1 MKTKTLFRN
10 SKTAMVALA
19 VTLALS
25 ACGPKKP
32 EITQQQ
38 ILEARS
44 AGTLLDLY
52 NKVQVDLSAASGSS
66 KKSLQAIAQQIAEQ
80 LAVDKEQSILQS
92 VEDARL
98 PSGVAPLQTI
108 ESLKQEAEPMKTWNA
123 MRYQSLR
130 QKLNGET
137 TQSQDQLA
145 KQLLEVN
152 KIPVDDTVRRI
163 SSMAVAAQ
171 IAGEGSTH
179 YQNYQQQKERAIVNW
194 MVDADT
200 ALASRQY
207 THAAT
212 FLRKVLGVDPGNA
225 EAQEKLALAE
235 QEGFETAFQKALED
249 SKPELAL
256 SELVRVSASPM
267 FESVKSSLANN
278 IQLLNDFF
286 INRAL
291 QQSSQGALKSAY
303 KSFIKARQIREIMG
317 QPPQHEAEF
326 DYLRKLMNF
335 AQVMGQK
342 KQFGD
347 QMAYLEI
354 VNQFNPNYPKLQET
368 LKQARQ
374 NVVEY
379 AATSMWVQD
388 FAQTGTEHSAGKSV
402 AKQVYSWVF
411 EKMPGEIALVSAQ
424 QLSNADTS
432 APGRLLTLEGDI
444 LQAGVD
450 SENSTSK
457 KTMRVVTE
465 SKKRPNPAYKE
476 WQEDG
481 SKGTAPP
488 EFLVDEKKEDVSV
501 TVNYTRKTGILSVN
515 YRLVD
520 QKSGQVLINESA
532 RDKLVFEGEGNE
544 GVNIGEFNLSF
555 KRPELPSELE
565 IMEQLS
571 VKVAEQIGTK
581 LKTMLKDPDVRYE
594 SLGDRALDQNQIKS
608 AKNYYGYAAAIRG
621 FKADD
626 MTTLRQKLIDSVVN
640 H

>member
-1 MKTKTLFRN
+1 MKIKTSFKN
-10 SKTAMVALA
+10 SKVAVVA
-19 VTLALS
+19 VAISLALS

-32 EITQQQ
+32 AITQQQ
-38 ILEARS
+38 ILEARNS
-44 AGTLLDLY
+44 GTLQELY
-52 NKVQVDLSAASGSS
+52 NKVQVDLGAASGSS

-80 LAVDKEQSILQS
+80 LAVDKERDILQR
-92 VEDARL
+92 VEDTRL
-98 PSGVAPLQTI
+98 PSGVAPLQTL
-108 ESLKQEAEPMKTWNA
+108 ESLKQEAEQMNAWNVS
-123 MRYQSLR
+123 RYQSVR

-137 TQSQDQLA
+137 TLSQDQLA

-152 KIPVDDTVRRI
+152 KIPVDDKVRRL
-163 SSMAVAAQ
+163 SAMGVAAQ
-171 IAGEGSTH
+171 IAGEGSSH
-179 YQNYQQQKERAIVNW
+179 YQNYQQQKEQAIVSW

-212 FLRKVLGVDPGNA
+212 FLRKVLGVDPNNA
-225 EAQEKLALAE
+225 EAKEKLGLAE

-256 SELVRVSASPM
+256 SELVRVSVSPM
-267 FESVKSSLANN
+267 FDSVKQSLASS

-317 QPPQHEAEF
+317 QAPQHDAEF

-342 KQFGD
+342 KKYGD

-354 VNQFNPNYPKLQET
+354 VNQFNPNHPKLQET

-374 NVVEY
+374 NVVEF

-411 EKMPGEIALVSAQ
+411 DKMPGEIALVTAL

-465 SKKRPNPAYKE
+465 SKKRPNPEYKE
-476 WQEDG
+476 WKDDG

-520 QKSGQVLINESA
+520 QKSGQVLINENA

-544 GVNIGEFNLSF
+544 GVSIGEFNLPF

-571 VKVAEQIGTK
+571 VKVAEQIGSK
-581 LKTMLKDPDVRYE
+581 LKAMLKDPDVRYE
-594 SLGDRALDQNQIKS
+594 SLGDRAIEQNQVAS
-608 AKNYYGYAAAIRG
+608 AKSYYGYAAAIRG
-621 FKADD
+621 FKSDD
-626 MTTLRQKLIDSVVN
+626 MSALRQKLIDSVVN